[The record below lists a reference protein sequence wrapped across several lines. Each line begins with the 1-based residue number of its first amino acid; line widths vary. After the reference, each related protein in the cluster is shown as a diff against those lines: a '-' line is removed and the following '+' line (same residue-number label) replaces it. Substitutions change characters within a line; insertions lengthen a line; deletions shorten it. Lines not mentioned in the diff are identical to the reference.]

1 LTITGKNLTQGD
13 KEKMYIAISAVVLMF
28 AFYTYLVVYNI
39 KNKPH
44 RRKFK
49 KPRYRNIENIVA
61 RSLKDKKNEK

>member
-1 LTITGKNLTQGD
+1 
-13 KEKMYIAISAVVLMF
+13 MYIAISAVVLMF